1 MTYLTKTKGFTLI
14 EVMVALFILSLVLG
28 SAVQMVHQYSDERL
42 RIRERFFAN
51 QVAWNHLFER
61 YQHSQKWTASAGLSN
76 LKTKGVD
83 KQAGQDWRW
92 EIKVERLWGK
102 TCIAIKPSLV
112 PLIVKITRP
121 PWLFT
126 WLKIRC

>member
-1 MTYLTKTKGFTLI
+1 MTYSTKTKGFTLI

-42 RIRERFFAN
+42 RIREHFFAN

-61 YQHSQKWTASAGLSN
+61 YQHSQKWTASAGLSS

-92 EIKVERLWGK
+92 EIKVEKAMGQDLYRYQAQSGSVNSKNYQATL
-102 TCIAIKPSLV
+102 AVYLV
-112 PLIVKITRP
+112 EN
-121 PWLFT
+121 
-126 WLKIRC
+126 

>member
-1 MTYLTKTKGFTLI
+1 MKYSTKKKGFTLI

-51 QVAWNHLFER
+51 QVAWNHLLER

-76 LKTKGVD
+76 LKNKGVD

-92 EIKVERLWGK
+92 EVKVEKAMGQDLYRYQAQSASVTSENYQATL
-102 TCIAIKPSLV
+102 AIYLV
-112 PLIVKITRP
+112 EN
-121 PWLFT
+121 
-126 WLKIRC
+126 

>member
-1 MTYLTKTKGFTLI
+1 MTYSTKTKGFTLI

-42 RIRERFFAN
+42 RIREHFFAN
-51 QVAWNHLFER
+51 QVAWNHLLER

-92 EIKVERLWGK
+92 EIKVEKAMGQDLYRYQAQSGSVNSKNYQATL
-102 TCIAIKPSLV
+102 AVYLV
-112 PLIVKITRP
+112 EN
-121 PWLFT
+121 
-126 WLKIRC
+126 

>member
-1 MTYLTKTKGFTLI
+1 MKCSTKKKGFTLI

-61 YQHSQKWTASAGLSN
+61 YQHSQKWTASEGLSN

-92 EIKVERLWGK
+92 EMKVEKAMGQDLYRYQAQSGSVNSKNYQATL
-102 TCIAIKPSLV
+102 AVYLV
-112 PLIVKITRP
+112 EN
-121 PWLFT
+121 
-126 WLKIRC
+126 

>member
-1 MTYLTKTKGFTLI
+1 MKYSTKEKGFTLI

-61 YQHSQKWTASAGLSN
+61 YQHSQKWTASAGLPN

-92 EIKVERLWGK
+92 EMKVEKAMGQDLYRYQAQSGSANSKNYQATL
-102 TCIAIKPSLV
+102 AVYLV
-112 PLIVKITRP
+112 EN
-121 PWLFT
+121 
-126 WLKIRC
+126 

>member
-1 MTYLTKTKGFTLI
+1 
-14 EVMVALFILSLVLG
+14 
-28 SAVQMVHQYSDERL
+28 MVHQYSDERL

-92 EIKVERLWGK
+92 EIKVEKAMGQDLYRYQAQSGSVNSKNYQATL
-102 TCIAIKPSLV
+102 AVYLV
-112 PLIVKITRP
+112 EN
-121 PWLFT
+121 
-126 WLKIRC
+126 

>member
-1 MTYLTKTKGFTLI
+1 MTYSTKTKGFTLI

-76 LKTKGVD
+76 LTTKGVD

-92 EIKVERLWGK
+92 EIKVEKAMGQDLYRYQAQSGSVNSKNYQATL
-102 TCIAIKPSLV
+102 AVYLV
-112 PLIVKITRP
+112 EN
-121 PWLFT
+121 
-126 WLKIRC
+126 

>member
-1 MTYLTKTKGFTLI
+1 MKYSTKEKGFTLI

-61 YQHSQKWTASAGLSN
+61 YQHSQKWTASAGLPN

-92 EIKVERLWGK
+92 EMKVEKAMGQDLYRYQAQSGSVNSKNYQATL
-102 TCIAIKPSLV
+102 AVYLV
-112 PLIVKITRP
+112 EN
-121 PWLFT
+121 
-126 WLKIRC
+126 

>member
-1 MTYLTKTKGFTLI
+1 MKYSTKKKGFTLI

-61 YQHSQKWTASAGLSN
+61 YQHSQKWTASEGLSN

-92 EIKVERLWGK
+92 EMKVEKAMGQDLYRYQAQSGSVNSKNYQATL
-102 TCIAIKPSLV
+102 AVYLV
-112 PLIVKITRP
+112 EN
-121 PWLFT
+121 
-126 WLKIRC
+126 